1 MLLHARPACQAACL
15 ALAVLV
21 PDPARAAALLTAAQ
35 ADIRFLAAIECEVA
49 LTVTVTGATDVTEAI
64 EHRLELLEGASV
76 RLVAL
81 ERAVE
86 ARPAQDI
93 GRTRTLVVAPAAGA
107 PQYVLRYRIQQ
118 ARSRPGR
125 CPIWLPTVPT
135 DGRSRSVR
143 VTIDLP
149 DGQTASGTMPTF
161 AWQGTRGTA
170 VLAHLPAFVIVPFAD
185 AGAPRPWDI
194 ARVMDAVALASLAV
208 ASAVWLRRRK
218 GAH

>member
-1 MLLHARPACQAACL
+1 MCPAPLARRPAVWPTLAACV
-15 ALAVLV
+15 VLV
-21 PDPARAAALLTAAQ
+21 SGRVIAAPVLTNADAAV
-35 ADIRFLAAIECEVA
+35 RFTSPLACEVA
-49 LTVTVTGATDVTEAI
+49 LTLTVTGATDV